1 MRADLKPW
9 HIVIPRFQRIS
20 GSARNLFEPAP
31 GVAFCASL
39 ARSRR
44 LKNSIFL
51 MSGRAW

>member
-1 MRADLKPW
+1 MRADLKRRY
-9 HIVIPRFQRIS
+9 IAIPRFQRIS